1 MNTNKLYKW
10 KADGTLDKN
19 LSKLT
24 TKQLNLLKQS
34 IYEELD
40 RYIVLSEN
48 YTERQI
54 EKCSIPHTNKLKS
67 MIDIIDIYISE
78 SNKI

>member
-54 EKCSIPHTNKLKS
+54 EKCSIQHTNKLKS